1 LIVFYKPNKRQFPA
15 KFSNGFSAMVR
26 ALRVGYPSA
35 FYFSPSRRQ
44 GRYKTIL
51 GDADEYLKQLS
62 EAKRKIIL
70 LQ

>member
-1 LIVFYKPNKRQFPA
+1 MGFRQWFVLYA
-15 KFSNGFSAMVR
+15 SDT
-26 ALRVGYPSA
+26 PSA

-51 GDADEYLKQLS
+51 GDADEYLKQLT